1 MILTINARGCDHSM
15 ILQEKKKTR
24 KGGRSARRAAR
35 INAPVVHHPA
45 LISKIPIYEVANQEG
60 VDQIHELAMRIVE
73 KIGVEFRDAESLEI
87 WGHTDAEIRDTVSTS
102 K

>member
-1 MILTINARGCDHSM
+1 MILTISVRGCDYSM

-24 KGGRSARRAAR
+24 KGGRSAGRASP
-35 INAPVVHHPA
+35 INATIVHHPA

-73 KIGVEFRDAESLEI
+73 EIGVEFRDAKSLEI
-87 WGHTDAEIRDTVSTS
+87 
-102 K
+102 